1 MNLMKLTF
9 MPFFLKIKLMND
21 TSLYINLDN
30 LKNNINFIRL
40 IKSAKNKT
48 ILAIIK
54 SDAYGHGLVP
64 SAETLF
70 NAGIDFFG
78 IINISE
84 ADAILKK
91 IPQAKLLMLK
101 GVYPEDLKEAAELNL
116 RIGAF
121 SLDYLKIL
129 LDKAKSAGIDKP
141 LNIHIK
147 YDSGMNRLGLN
158 EKEIKSAADI
168 IKENKKYFNAEG
180 LFSHLS
186 SGGSDLNYTNFQIA
200 NFKKA
205 VSLFNKNGIKFLYV
219 HISAS
224 SALLNDKIEEDYS
237 NAVRPGISLYGFN
250 PNTNID
256 EPKYSAFLDSEK
268 NDTAACALKPLM
280 TLKSRILQIKK
291 VKKGGYVSYDNTFK
305 APIDMNIAIV
315 SAGYDN
321 GIPRLMSN
329 KGRVLINGKFASIK
343 GMVTMN
349 LIMAD
354 VTKIQGIKAGD
365 EVIIAGKSGANEITI
380 QEIARIAQT
389 IPYEICLNFGKSNK
403 RIFTPFSLIK
413 KPAKKRAF

>member
-9 MPFFLKIKLMND
+9 MPFFLKINLMND
-21 TSLYINLDN
+21 TSLYINLDS

-40 IKSAKNKT
+40 LKSVKNKT

-70 NAGIDFFG
+70 NAGVDFFG
-78 IINISE
+78 IINIGE
-84 ADAILKK
+84 AGTILKK

-101 GVYPEDLKEAAELNL
+101 GVYPEDLEEAAELNL
-116 RIGAF
+116 RIGVF
-121 SLDYLKIL
+121 SLDYLKTL
-129 LDKAKSAGIDKP
+129 LEKAKSAGLNKP

-147 YDSGMNRLGLN
+147 LDSGMNRLGLN
-158 EKEIKSAADI
+158 ENEVKSAADI
-168 IKENKKYFNAEG
+168 VNENKQYLNAEG

-186 SGGSDLNYTNFQIA
+186 SGGSDLDYTNFQIA
-200 NFKKA
+200 NFKKT
-205 VSLFNKNGIKFLYV
+205 VSFFIENGIKPSYV

-224 SALLNDKIEEDYS
+224 SALLNDKIGEDYS

-250 PNTNID
+250 PNIRVD
-256 EPKYSAFLDSEK
+256 EPEYSPRLGSEK
-268 NDTAACALKPLM
+268 NDTAGAGGLKPLM
-280 TLKSRILQIKK
+280 TLKSRVLQIKK
-291 VKKGGYVSYDNTFK
+291 VKKGGFVSYDNTFK
-305 APIDMNIAIV
+305 APKDMTIAIV

-354 VTKIQGIKAGD
+354 VTKIPGIKAGD

-380 QEIARIAQT
+380 QEIAGIAQT

-403 RIFTPFSLIK
+403 RIFTPFS
-413 KPAKKRAF
+413 

>member
-1 MNLMKLTF
+1 
-9 MPFFLKIKLMND
+9 MPFFLKINLMDD

-40 IKSAKNKT
+40 LKSAKNKK

-70 NAGIDFFG
+70 NAGVDFFG
-78 IINISE
+78 IINIGE
-84 ADAILKK
+84 AVTILKK

-101 GVYPEDLKEAAELNL
+101 GVYPEDLEEAAELNL
-116 RIGAF
+116 RIGVF
-121 SLDYLKIL
+121 SLDYLKML
-129 LDKAKSAGIDKP
+129 LEKAKSADLNKP

-147 YDSGMNRLGLN
+147 LDSGMNRLGLN
-158 EKEIKSAADI
+158 EKEAKSAADI
-168 IKENKKYFNAEG
+168 INENKQYLKVEG

-186 SGGSDLNYTNFQIA
+186 SGGSDLDYTNFQIA
-200 NFKKA
+200 NFKKT
-205 VSLFNKNGIKFLYV
+205 VLFFIENGIKPSYV

-224 SALLNDKIEEDYS
+224 SALLNDKIGEDYS

-250 PNTNID
+250 PNIRID
-256 EPKYSAFLDSEK
+256 EPEYCPRLGSEK
-268 NDTAACALKPLM
+268 NDTAACGLKPLM
-280 TLKSRILQIKK
+280 TLKSKVLQIKK
-291 VKKGGYVSYDNTFK
+291 VKKGGFVSYDNTFK
-305 APIDMNIAIV
+305 APNDMTIAIV

-354 VTKIQGIKAGD
+354 VTKIHGIKAGD
-365 EVIIAGKSGANEITI
+365 EVIIAGKSGTNEITI
-380 QEIARIAQT
+380 QEIAGIAQT

-403 RIFTPFSLIK
+403 RIFTPFS
-413 KPAKKRAF
+413 